1 MEEDLLRP
9 LQLTVSSDKEKD
21 VVSSDS
27 DTRTDSDTSPPQDPR
42 AHAGKDDATAE
53 LVQKLAEED
62 LLRKES
68 PVKSPTKK
76 SPTKK
81 LTSALKNLE
90 SGYIEV
96 DPGKRKRNQ
105 TGYLL
110 PSAKRVLVLK
120 TDKSKTQ
127 KSSRTSQKL
136 KKKKPLKETPP
147 PLHDRLQAI
156 VNGKDITVF
165 VEMLDKPRKLMNDY

>member
-1 MEEDLLRP
+1 MDSAEWTAAVKVALAELKAQSLNKGALTGASALIAEE
-9 LQLTVSSDKEKD
+9 KE

-27 DTRTDSDTSPPQDPR
+27 DTKNDSDKSPEDPR

-53 LVQKLAEED
+53 LVQKLAEDD

-68 PVKSPTKK
+68 PVK

-90 SGYIEV
+90 SGYIDV

-120 TDKSKTQ
+120 TDKSKKQ

-136 KKKKPLKETPP
+136 KKK
-147 PLHDRLQAI
+147 
-156 VNGKDITVF
+156 
-165 VEMLDKPRKLMNDY
+165 